1 VPAAAP
7 VRAEPERVLAPGP
20 APVPDWAEA
29 AVEVEVEVEVAPH
42 WTTAAEAVVERWTAA
57 EAAHAAAL

>member
-20 APVPDWAEA
+20 APVLAPDWAEA
-29 AVEVEVEVEVAPH
+29 AVEVEVAPH
-42 WTTAAEAVVERWTAA
+42 WTTAAEAVVARWTAA

>member
-20 APVPDWAEA
+20 APVLAPDWAEA
-29 AVEVEVEVEVAPH
+29 AVEVEVEVAPH
-42 WTTAAEAVVERWTAA
+42 WTTAAEAVVARWTAA
-57 EAAHAAAL
+57 ETAHAAAL